1 MNASIVMLEM
11 SNLSVIID
19 KGEGVGLG
27 RVINFWVRGCLG
39 RGDVVYFRS
48 DFRKNYGRAARFR
61 GCDAFYI

>member
-1 MNASIVMLEM
+1 M
-11 SNLSVIID
+11 SNLSVRID

-48 DFRKNYGRAARFR
+48 DFRKKLWESCKVSGL
-61 GCDAFYI
+61 